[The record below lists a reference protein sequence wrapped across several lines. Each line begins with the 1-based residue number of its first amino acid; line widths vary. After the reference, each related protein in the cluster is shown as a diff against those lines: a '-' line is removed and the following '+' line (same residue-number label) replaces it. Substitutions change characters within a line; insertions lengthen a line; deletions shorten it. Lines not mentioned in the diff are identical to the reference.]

1 MSSPV
6 LLPVQVHPAMNFT
19 FSSQNYPIVTRPSS
33 PTEVDQSRAPS
44 LGFFS
49 SSRQLVE
56 STNNELPTTRLTFR
70 PQRFSHSR
78 RFSPPQTRGL
88 ISSHN
93 HVQDSHSKGFPRCL
107 ADQPFDYPFPLAV
120 SSSLLPTSKLV
131 GAKFSRPPSGLSS
144 VQRSVVITKWVRPNH
159 HPIPSCAF
167 TSAGFSPNTLS
178 LPSQGLH
185 S

>member
-6 LLPVQVHPAMNFT
+6 LSPVQVHPAMNFT

-44 LGFFS
+44 MGFFS

-78 RFSPPQTRGL
+78 RFSPPQISWAYFIPQPRSGFTLQGL
-88 ISSHN
+88 S
-93 HVQDSHSKGFPRCL
+93 
-107 ADQPFDYPFPLAV
+107 PL
-120 SSSLLPTSKLV
+120 P
-131 GAKFSRPPSGLSS
+131 SRPTFRLP
-144 VQRSVVITKWVRPNH
+144 V
-159 HPIPSCAF
+159 PSCRSLESPTNKQACWCQILAPVFRAF
-167 TSAGFSPNTLS
+167 IRAAIRCDN
-178 LPSQGLH
+178 
-185 S
+185 